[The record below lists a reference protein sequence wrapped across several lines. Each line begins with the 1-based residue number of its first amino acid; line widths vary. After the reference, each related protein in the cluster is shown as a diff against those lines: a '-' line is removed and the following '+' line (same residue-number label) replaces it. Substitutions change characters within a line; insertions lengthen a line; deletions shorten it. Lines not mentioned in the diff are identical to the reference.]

1 MANKVFMT
9 KDEHSE
15 GIGVSSYKKGDD
27 RSLWRYAE
35 GDSALSIMAH
45 SMPNSQ
51 TKEVETRDSLTVPS
65 PWSNIITFD
74 LLLDNIIYNPTG
86 RSKEINYG
94 FIQDKT
100 ENEWKVLI
108 TLVAL
113 RKMRSINLEFETVD
127 LEKLRAMQT
136 VILQVT
142 LQVKALF
149 RHRQYLL
156 MFKRLGVNLL

>member
-113 RKMRSINLEFETVD
+113 RTMLSINLEFETVD
-127 LEKLRAMQT
+127 WEKYRGLY
-136 VILQVT
+136 
-142 LQVKALF
+142 AL
-149 RHRQYLL
+149 RHRLRHRGNAGRHYRPHQ
-156 MFKRLGVNLL
+156 GDVAG